1 MVIKRKL
8 VKKSLGLAVFFIIL
22 IVAAILLF
30 LYTQSP
36 YKQQT
41 FQIQDFEYNS
51 ETGTGH
57 NMLGED
63 GTIYTI
69 APEYR
74 SDFDASDFFYDTL
87 YNDEVKVYVHKS
99 VDKDCKTMLVY
110 GVECNGKV
118 YLDLEEKG
126 INLWWLFVVIGFF
139 LIVVAFVKILQ
150 ISKVTGRQ
158 ALWAQRR
165 YLIILYDKSGDLLL
179 VPCSTTSYLYPN
191 VEMMGSF
198 YAVSRVQAKEGLWE
212 YLDKAFEGCYGSL
225 ANPSKLELLLKNTYG
240 VRSLKDFLQYQKI
253 LYVVRDEKDG
263 YFLRKMKS
271 VLLAPE
277 QNVFEI
283 VTEGKHLQNEV
294 SREELVASILA
305 ETNGKQ

>member
-1 MVIKRKL
+1 MIKRKL

-22 IVAAILLF
+22 IVATTLLCIF
-30 LYTQSP
+30 TQSP
-36 YKQQT
+36 YKQLS
-41 FQIQDFEYNS
+41 FQIHDFEYNS
-51 ETGTGH
+51 ETGTGY

-69 APEYR
+69 APECR
-74 SDFDASDFFYDTL
+74 SEFAASEFVYDTL
-87 YNDEVKVYVHKS
+87 YNDEVTVYVNKA
-99 VDKDCKTMLVY
+99 VDKASKAILVY
-110 GVECNGKV
+110 GVQCNGTV
-118 YLDLEEKG
+118 YLELKETG
-126 INLWWLFVVIGFF
+126 VNLWWIFVVIGFF
-139 LIVVAFVKILQ
+139 LIVVAIVKALQ
-150 ISKVTGRQ
+150 LVKVTGWQ
-158 ALWAQRR
+158 TLWAVRR
-165 YLIILYDKSGDLLL
+165 YVIILYDKSGDLLL

-198 YAVSRVQAKEGLWE
+198 YAVSRVQAREGLWE
-212 YLDKAFEGCYGSL
+212 YLDKAFDECYGNL

-253 LYVVRDEKDG
+253 LYVVWDENDG

-277 QNVFEI
+277 QNVYEI
-283 VTEGKHLQNEV
+283 VTEGKHLHNEV
-294 SREELVASILA
+294 SREEIVTSILA